1 MSVTKVLKPDQ
12 LVVVLF
18 VINQKQAEVSHVSLS
33 LEKPS
38 NTQATTLTGVDDL
51 SMSGDLGGFGTVCFL
66 GCIRSALPRLASVI
80 QYKGSELRGLAMPT
94 GNNREQAV
102 I

>member
-18 VINQKQAEVSHVSLS
+18 VTNQKQAEVSHVSLS

-38 NTQATTLTGVDDL
+38 NTRGTTLAGGEDL
-51 SMSGDLGGFGTVCFL
+51 SKSGDLTGFGTVWYRTYL
-66 GCIRSALPRLASVI
+66 
-80 QYKGSELRGLAMPT
+80 
-94 GNNREQAV
+94 
-102 I
+102 